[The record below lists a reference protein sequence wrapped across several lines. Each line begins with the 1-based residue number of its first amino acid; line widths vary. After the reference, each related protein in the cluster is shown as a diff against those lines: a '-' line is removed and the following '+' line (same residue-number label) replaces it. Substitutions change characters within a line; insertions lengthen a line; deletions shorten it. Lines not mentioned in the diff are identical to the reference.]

1 MTAEQRIR
9 AVEGFGYTEA
19 EARFLCLVALH
30 GGYFVRR
37 QFLHS
42 AGCELGKRAQ
52 DFIDKITARK
62 HACREV
68 YREDRHLFRLH
79 YKPIYAAIGEEDNR
93 NRREH
98 QPATIRLRLMGLDFV
113 LEHPEHEF
121 LAAHQ
126 DKLRYFFETRK
137 VEADF
142 LPSRGFCARGAFA
155 VRHFVDGFPMFL
167 TAGQPPIISFTYV
180 DDGQLTTAAFR
191 SYLAQYCRLFQALGT
206 VGLSFLTR
214 SRDRFEAAQK
224 ALDRFCDRVTEGT
237 RPSIDIERLLAH
249 FPHRLMHERRDT
261 RQLNKGQMDRLGLD
275 LDTFD
280 GPEFRR
286 LFELWKRAG
295 DDAVRAEF
303 AVERDEQKPLKINF
317 TACILEHDY
326 DVFGTLQA
334 AS

>member
-1 MTAEQRIR
+1 MTREQQIR

-52 DFIDKITARK
+52 DFVDKTTARK

-113 LEHPEHEF
+113 LEHPEHQF
-121 LAAHQ
+121 LAAQQ
-126 DKLRYFFETRK
+126 DKLRYFLENRK
-137 VEADF
+137 IEADL
-142 LPSRGFCARGAFA
+142 LPSRGFCARGAFV

-167 TAGQPPIISFTYV
+167 TAGHPPAMSFTYV

-191 SYLAQYCRLFQALGT
+191 SFLAQYSRLFQALGS

-224 ALDRFCDRVTEGT
+224 ALDRFCDRVAGGT
-237 RPSIDIERLLAH
+237 RQSIDIDRLLAH
-249 FPHRLMHERRDT
+249 FPHRLMAEHRDT
-261 RQLNKGQMDRLGLD
+261 RQLNKNQMDRLGLD
-275 LDTFD
+275 LDTFE

-286 LFELWKRAG
+286 LFELWKNAG

-303 AVERDEQKPLKINF
+303 TVERDLQKPLSINF

-326 DVFGTLQA
+326 DLFGTLQA

>member
-1 MTAEQRIR
+1 MEQRIQ
-9 AVEGFGYTEA
+9 AVEGFGYTAA

-37 QFLHS
+37 QFLCS

-52 DFIDKITARK
+52 DFIDKLTARK
-62 HACREV
+62 HARREV

-98 QPATIRLRLMGLDFV
+98 QPATIRVRLMGLDFV
-113 LEHPEHEF
+113 LEHPEYQF
-121 LAAHQ
+121 FATQQ

-137 VEADF
+137 IEADL
-142 LPSRGFCARGAFA
+142 LPSRAYSVNGSFL
-155 VRHFVDGFPMFL
+155 VRHFVDGFPMFQS
-167 TAGQPPIISFTYV
+167 TAESSAISFTYV

-191 SYLAQYCRLFQALGT
+191 SYLGHYHRLFQALGLA
-206 VGLSFLTR
+206 GLVFLTR
-214 SRDRFEAAQK
+214 SPDRFESAQK
-224 ALDRFCDRVTEGT
+224 ALDRFRGRLAEGAK
-237 RPSIDIERLLAH
+237 PSIDIDRLLAH
-249 FPHRLMHERRDT
+249 FPHRLLAERRET
-261 RQLNKGQMDRLGLD
+261 RQLNKAQMDRLGMD

-280 GPEFRR
+280 APYFDR
-286 LFELWKRAG
+286 LFELWKRDG
-295 DDAVRAEF
+295 DDAVRAEL
-303 AVERDEQKPLKINF
+303 ALDRDLRQPLNINL

-326 DVFGTLQA
+326 DLFGTLQA